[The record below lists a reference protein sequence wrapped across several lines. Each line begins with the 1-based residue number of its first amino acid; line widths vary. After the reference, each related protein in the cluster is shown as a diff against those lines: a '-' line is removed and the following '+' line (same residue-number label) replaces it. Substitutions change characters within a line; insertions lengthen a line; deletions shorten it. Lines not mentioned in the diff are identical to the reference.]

1 MTQQV
6 HSWVYIYLGKKSK
19 STNPKLYKHPNVHR
33 DIIIAKVWKQPKC
46 PSQIKYMCIHI
57 HAMEYYSV
65 IKKEWHFAICSNM
78 DGLGGHY
85 AKWNKSD
92 RKRQILR
99 DITYVGICAK
109 SLQSFLT
116 LCYPMDCSSPDSS
129 VHGILQARIQEW
141 VAISFSR
148 YHLYVASK
156 K

>member
-1 MTQQV
+1 MFAKIWRKGNPTTVLSECKLVQPLSKIVYTFLKKLKISSDMTQQV

-78 DGLGGHY
+78 DGLGGHH
-85 AKWNKSD
+85 AKWNRSD
-92 RKRQILR
+92 IL
-99 DITYVGICAK
+99 
-109 SLQSFLT
+109 
-116 LCYPMDCSSPDSS
+116 
-129 VHGILQARIQEW
+129 
-141 VAISFSR
+141 
-148 YHLYVASK
+148 
-156 K
+156 